1 MEHLSVFY
9 GTLQKNWYPMTHY
22 FQCSMGLCKKTDIP
36 WLIEEG
42 LFFKE
47 TREIHFKLYQ
57 SLTKIFNFIHAS
69 WP

>member
-1 MEHLSVFY
+1 MEHLSSITSSV
-9 GTLQKNWYPMTHY
+9 LWDAA
-22 FQCSMGLCKKTDIP
+22 KKTDIP

-57 SLTKIFNFIHAS
+57 SLIKIFNFIHAS